1 MGQRCAKAS
10 LARWGTL
17 ATVGLIAVSLAGAA
31 QSFGQALRPDAVF
44 TISGRVLLLA
54 ADDNSAAVTTEVKR
68 ACARRIVV
76 WTAPERR
83 STSVKP
89 GILGCSGDGISRLA
103 VGGGR
108 VAWIEQGGGNNLE
121 MSLMT
126 ASLGG
131 RTMKQLEFVT
141 NGDRAG
147 ADPAGDWMGQL
158 FGAGSLLAYN
168 SWTQVCDK
176 PADQQCGEKDPQLRL
191 TNQKLLRI
199 ASGRRVVVTRGT
211 DAYPLTAVGGGR
223 LAVEA
228 AGAVTIRAASG
239 AKVATVPAVAGSA
252 RAVTLSKTR
261 LAIERTLMLDLY
273 NPGTGAAEKSLRLG
287 AAASLQLADVTSK
300 LALLR
305 GPHRLVLVR
314 LSDGRRLSFPLRP
327 RAAATLAGGRL
338 TRAGLFYAYNTRS
351 TLRPGRIVFEPM
363 GKLLSRF

>member
-10 LARWGTL
+10 LARWGSL

-54 ADDNSAAVTTEVKR
+54 ADGNSAAVTTEVKR

-147 ADPAGDWMGQL
+147 ADPAGDWVGQL

-176 PADQQCGEKDPQLRL
+176 PADQECGEKDPRLRL
-191 TNQKLLRI
+191 TNQKLVRI

-223 LAVEA
+223 HARRRKADQGRALLCVQHAQHLA
-228 AGAVTIRAASG
+228 AGPDRVRADGQA
-239 AKVATVPAVAGSA
+239 A
-252 RAVTLSKTR
+252 RTF
-261 LAIERTLMLDLY
+261 
-273 NPGTGAAEKSLRLG
+273 LG
-287 AAASLQLADVTSK
+287 ARS
-300 LALLR
+300 
-305 GPHRLVLVR
+305 
-314 LSDGRRLSFPLRP
+314 RRRP
-327 RAAATLAGGRL
+327 GGR
-338 TRAGLFYAYNTRS
+338 
-351 TLRPGRIVFEPM
+351 PGFARTSV
-363 GKLLSRF
+363 